1 MVHRRELKGTEL
13 VFGNQGDLYGNAMT
27 WFDHGTGSIWS
38 QPRGEAILG
47 PLTGERLELLPS
59 TLTTWQAWTTA
70 NPQTLALDVE
80 GWPTGFHLEDM
91 AVVVDMGGAATA
103 YSFEEL
109 QRSGVVNDEVA
120 GVPVAIVIDPQD
132 TNRWAVFSR
141 QLDDV
146 VVELSF
152 VQAGLIDIATGT
164 SFDPFSGVGVA
175 GPLRDQSLDRL
186 PAFTAFPDDY
196 ARFFPAGTMW
206 PG

>member
-27 WFDHGTGSIWS
+27 WFDHGTGSVWS

-47 PLTGERLELLPS
+47 PRTGERLELLPS

-91 AVVVDMGGAATA
+91 AVVVDMGDAATA

-152 VQAGLIDIATGT
+152 VQAGLIDTATGT

>member
-152 VQAGLIDIATGT
+152 VQAGLIDTATGT

>member
-91 AVVVDMGGAATA
+91 VVVVDVGGAATA

-152 VQAGLIDIATGT
+152 VQAGLIDTATGT

>member
-109 QRSGVVNDEVA
+109 QRSGVVNDDVA

-152 VQAGLIDIATGT
+152 VQAGLIDTATGT